1 MKIVSIHGKDQ
12 SKLKRIQDM
21 LEVFDEMR
29 DQIVAG
35 EISEFVAASIAAD
48 GQVQIHVSSLD
59 LPGSIGLF
67 EIGKHILIS
76 QEC

>member
-12 SKLKRIQDM
+12 SNLKRIQDM
-21 LEVFDEMR
+21 LEVFDDMR